1 MVKEYDFNYSG
12 GYITIQDAVI
22 KLDSIDYYR
31 FDPNQLVMIINGVTI
46 DFILKEKDNVE
57 SIKTQLQDLFNP
69 REIV

>member
-12 GYITIQDAVI
+12 GYITIQDTVI
-22 KLDSIDYYR
+22 KLSSIDYYR

-46 DFILKEKDNVE
+46 GFTLTENDNVE